1 MGVLGRGSR
10 RVRAESRGERE
21 RDLKAARVWVSGFI
35 VSYWWFFR
43 HDKRMGMAL
52 GNADSLR

>member
-35 VSYWWFFR
+35 VSYW
-43 HDKRMGMAL
+43 
-52 GNADSLR
+52 